1 LVFQEHALF
10 PWLTVRDN
18 IAFGLRATHKYKSS
32 GEMIDNL
39 ISLVGLSEFAHS
51 FPDQLSGGMRQ
62 RVSLVRALAV
72 SPDVLLLD
80 EPLGAL
86 DSFTRMII
94 QDELLKLWNERGNT
108 MILITHDVDEAI
120 YLSQRI
126 YIMSPRPG
134 MIAGEISL
142 PMSYPRNRSAS
153 DFVEF
158 RNAILR
164 KLNFARDDKEEY
176 NL

>member
-1 LVFQEHALF
+1 
-10 PWLTVRDN
+10 
-18 IAFGLRATHKYKSS
+18 
-32 GEMIDNL
+32 
-39 ISLVGLSEFAHS
+39 
-51 FPDQLSGGMRQ
+51 MRQ
-62 RVSLVRALAV
+62 RVSLVRALVV
-72 SPDVLLLD
+72 SPNVLLMD

-134 MIAGEISL
+134 RITGEIPL
-142 PMSYPRNRSAS
+142 KMSYPRNRSS
-153 DFVEF
+153 SEFVNV
-158 RNAILR
+158 RNAIL
-164 KLNFARDDKEEY
+164 KQLHFAKEEHEDY